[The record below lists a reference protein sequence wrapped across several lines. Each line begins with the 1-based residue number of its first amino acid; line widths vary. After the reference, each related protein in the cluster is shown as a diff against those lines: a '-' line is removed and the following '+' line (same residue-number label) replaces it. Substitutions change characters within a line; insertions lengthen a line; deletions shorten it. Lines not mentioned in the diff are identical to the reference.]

1 MDSKD
6 MNKIKEIGPELKI
19 GLEIHCQLT
28 FLHTK
33 LFCGCLSN
41 YRNSAPNDNTCPI
54 CMGLPGTL
62 PLLNKRAVEFASMIC
77 LAFNCSIPEK
87 ISFYRKN
94 YFYPDLP
101 KNYQTTQYNSYELS
115 SIGSEGSIE
124 FVGDSK
130 SNTGLSRDTEEKG
143 KIRIT
148 RIQLEED
155 PGKITYEEDKSASN
169 NYSLIDYNR
178 AGVSLVEI
186 VTEPDFYSPI
196 KVRNFLNEIVNL
208 FEYLG
213 VTDPNLEGSVRCDV
227 NVSVGGGK
235 KVEIKNINSFK
246 EVEKSIYYE
255 ITRQKTLIMHEID
268 VKAETRHWDEKRKVT
283 VGARSKE
290 EEEEYRYFPEPD
302 IPRIILG
309 TNFVSRMRTSM
320 PEIPIER
327 LNRYMEVYKITEHTA
342 KILVNDK
349 RISDFFEESLVYHK
363 SPIEISNWIV
373 NELLTKINEKD
384 RQGLTDHNTKGLD
397 ILTISPKQVA
407 EMAKLVEIKSLNRTT
422 AREIFDKSIETG
434 TSPLKLIETLEIEN
448 ISDEKSIVKVIQE
461 ILSSQ
466 PQLIEQS
473 KNNPNTI
480 NYILGL
486 IMKETKGRVNPQIA
500 LRLIKESLEDI

>member
-1 MDSKD
+1 
-6 MNKIKEIGPELKI
+6 MNSRMNTGQELKI

-28 FLHTK
+28 NLQTK
-33 LFCGCLSN
+33 LFCDCFSN
-41 YRNSAPNDNTCPI
+41 YRNSLPNENTCPI
-54 CMGLPGTL
+54 CLGLPGTL

-77 LAFNCSIPEK
+77 MAFNCSIPEK

-115 SIGSEGSIE
+115 SIGYEGSIE

-130 SNTGLSRDTEEKG
+130 SKPETSKENSERS
-143 KIRIT
+143 KIRVT
-148 RIQLEED
+148 RVQLEED
-155 PGKITYEEDKSASN
+155 PGKITYEEDKSAAN
-169 NYSLIDYNR
+169 NYSLLDYNR

-186 VTEPDFYSPI
+186 VTEPDFSSPI
-196 KVRNFLNEIVNL
+196 AVRTFLNEIVNL

-213 VTDPNLEGSVRCDV
+213 VTDPSLEGSVRCDV

-235 KVEIKNINSFK
+235 KVEIKNISSFK

-255 ITRQKTLIMHEID
+255 ITRQKTLIMHDIA
-268 VKAETRHWDEKRKVT
+268 VKPETRHWDEKRKVT
-283 VGARSKE
+283 VAARSKE

-302 IPRIILG
+302 IPKIILG
-309 TNFVSRMRTSM
+309 NKFVSRVRNSM
-320 PEIPIER
+320 PELPLGR
-327 LNRYMEVYKITEHTA
+327 LKRYIEVYKITEHTA

-349 RISDFFEESLVYHK
+349 RISDFFEESLRYYD

-384 RQGLTDHNTKGLD
+384 RKGLTDHNVRGLD
-397 ILTISPKQVA
+397 ILSVSPSQVA
-407 EMAKLVEIKSLNRTT
+407 EIAKLVEVKSLNRTI
-422 AREIFDKSIETG
+422 AREIFDKSVDSG
-434 TSPLKLIETLEIEN
+434 TSPLKIIENLEIEK
-448 ISDEKSIVKVIQE
+448 ISDEASIIKIIQD
-461 ILSSQ
+461 ILISQ

-473 KNNPNTI
+473 RSNPNVI

-486 IMKETKGRVNPQIA
+486 IMKETRGRVNPQIA
-500 LRLIKESLEDI
+500 LKLIKESLEEI

>member
-1 MDSKD
+1 
-6 MNKIKEIGPELKI
+6 MNNNIKKIGPELKI

-28 FLHTK
+28 NLRTK
-33 LFCGCLSN
+33 LFCDCLSN
-41 YRNSAPNDNTCPI
+41 YRNLPPNENTCPI
-54 CMGLPGTL
+54 CTGLPGTL

-77 LAFNCSIPEK
+77 MAFNCNIPEE

-101 KNYQTTQYNSYELS
+101 KNYQITQYNSYELS
-115 SIGSEGSIE
+115 SIGYDGSIE
-124 FVGDSK
+124 FVGESK
-130 SNTGLSRDTEEKG
+130 SKIDASKDSSKRS

-148 RIQLEED
+148 RVQLEED
-155 PGKITYEEDKSASN
+155 PGKITYEEDKSAAN

-186 VTEPDFYSPI
+186 VTEPDFSSPI
-196 KVRNFLNEIVNL
+196 NVRIFLNEIVNL

-213 VTDPNLEGSVRCDV
+213 VTDPSLEGSVRCDV

-235 KVEIKNINSFK
+235 KVEIKNISSFK

-255 ITRQKTLIMHEID
+255 ITRQKTLIMHDID
-268 VKAETRHWDEKRKVT
+268 VKPETRHWDEKRKVT
-283 VGARSKE
+283 VAARSKE

-309 TNFVSRMRTSM
+309 SKFVSRVRTSM
-320 PEIPIER
+320 PELPIER
-327 LNRYMEVYKITEHTA
+327 LKRYIEVYKITEHSA

-349 RISDFFEESLVYHK
+349 RISDFFEESLRYHK

-397 ILTISPKQVA
+397 ILSVSPSQVA
-407 EMAKLVEIKSLNRTT
+407 EIAKLVEVKSLNRTV

-434 TSPLKLIETLEIEN
+434 TSPLKLIENLEIEK
-448 ISDEKSIVKVIQE
+448 ISDEVSIIKILQE
-461 ILSSQ
+461 ILKSQ
-466 PQLIEQS
+466 PQLVEQS
-473 KNNPNTI
+473 RNNPNVI
-480 NYILGL
+480 NYVLGL
-486 IMKETKGRVNPQIA
+486 IMKETRGRVNPKIA
-500 LRLIKESLEDI
+500 LKLIKQSVDEN

>member
-1 MDSKD
+1 MNMNNSK
-6 MNKIKEIGPELKI
+6 KINPELKI

-28 FLHTK
+28 NLQTK
-33 LFCGCLSN
+33 LFCDCLSN
-41 YRNSAPNDNTCPI
+41 YRNSPPNENTCPI
-54 CMGLPGTL
+54 CLGLPGTL
-62 PLLNKRAVEFASMIC
+62 PLLNKRAVEFASMISM
-77 LAFNCSIPEK
+77 AFNCNIPAE

-115 SIGSEGSIE
+115 SIGYEGSIE

-130 SNTGLSRDTEEKG
+130 SKTNQVNHSEERS

-148 RIQLEED
+148 RVQLEED
-155 PGKITYEEDKSASN
+155 PGKITYEEDKSAAN

-186 VTEPDFYSPI
+186 VTEPDFTSPI
-196 KVRNFLNEIVNL
+196 AVRTFLNEIVNL

-213 VTDPNLEGSVRCDV
+213 VTDPSLEGSVRCDV

-235 KVEIKNINSFK
+235 KVEIKNISSFK

-255 ITRQKTLIMHEID
+255 VTRQKTLIMHEID
-268 VKAETRHWDEKRKVT
+268 IKSETRHWDEKRKVT

-309 TNFVSRMRTSM
+309 SEFVSRVRTSM
-320 PEIPIER
+320 PELPIER
-327 LNRYMEVYKITEHTA
+327 MKRYIEVYKITEHTA

>member
-1 MDSKD
+1 MSSRMK
-6 MNKIKEIGPELKI
+6 MGQELKI

-28 FLHTK
+28 NLQTK
-33 LFCGCLSN
+33 LFCDCLSN
-41 YRNSAPNDNTCPI
+41 YRNSLPNENTCPI
-54 CMGLPGTL
+54 CLGLPGTL

-77 LAFNCSIPEK
+77 MAFNCSIPEK

-101 KNYQTTQYNSYELS
+101 KNYQTTQYNSYEIS
-115 SIGSEGSIE
+115 SIGYEGSIE

-130 SNTGLSRDTEEKG
+130 SKHEVSTENSERS
-143 KIRIT
+143 KIRVT
-148 RIQLEED
+148 RVQLEED
-155 PGKITYEEDKSASN
+155 PGKITYEEDKSAAN

-186 VTEPDFYSPI
+186 VTEPDFSSPI
-196 KVRNFLNEIVNL
+196 AVRTFLNEIVNL

-213 VTDPNLEGSVRCDV
+213 VTDPSLEGSVRCDV

-235 KVEIKNINSFK
+235 KVEIKNISSFK

-255 ITRQKTLIMHEID
+255 ITRQKTLNMHDIA

-283 VGARSKE
+283 VAARSKE

-302 IPRIILG
+302 IPKIILG
-309 TNFVSRMRTSM
+309 NMFVSRVRTSM
-320 PEIPIER
+320 PELPLGR
-327 LNRYMEVYKITEHTA
+327 LKRYVEVYKITEHTA

-349 RISDFFEESLVYHK
+349 RISDFFEESLRYYN

-384 RQGLTDHNTKGLD
+384 RQGLTDHNVRGLD
-397 ILTISPKQVA
+397 ILSVSPSQVA
-407 EMAKLVEIKSLNRTT
+407 EIAKLVEVKSLNRTI
-422 AREIFDKSIETG
+422 AREIFDKSVDSG
-434 TSPLKLIETLEIEN
+434 TSPLKIIENLEIEK
-448 ISDEKSIVKVIQE
+448 IFDEASIIKIIQD
-461 ILSSQ
+461 ILNSQ

-473 KNNPNTI
+473 RSNPNVI

-486 IMKETKGRVNPQIA
+486 IMKETRARVNPQIA
-500 LRLIKESLEDI
+500 LKLIKESLEEI

>member
-1 MDSKD
+1 MH
-6 MNKIKEIGPELKI
+6 N
-19 GLEIHCQLT
+19 
-28 FLHTK
+28 
-33 LFCGCLSN
+33 
-41 YRNSAPNDNTCPI
+41 
-54 CMGLPGTL
+54 
-62 PLLNKRAVEFASMIC
+62 
-77 LAFNCSIPEK
+77 
-87 ISFYRKN
+87 
-94 YFYPDLP
+94 
-101 KNYQTTQYNSYELS
+101 
-115 SIGSEGSIE
+115 IE
-124 FVGDSK
+124 
-130 SNTGLSRDTEEKG
+130 
-143 KIRIT
+143 
-148 RIQLEED
+148 
-155 PGKITYEEDKSASN
+155 
-169 NYSLIDYNR
+169 
-178 AGVSLVEI
+178 
-186 VTEPDFYSPI
+186 
-196 KVRNFLNEIVNL
+196 
-208 FEYLG
+208 
-213 VTDPNLEGSVRCDV
+213 
-227 NVSVGGGK
+227 
-235 KVEIKNINSFK
+235 
-246 EVEKSIYYE
+246 
-255 ITRQKTLIMHEID
+255 
-268 VKAETRHWDEKRKVT
+268 VKPETRHWDEKRKVT
-283 VGARSKE
+283 IAARSKE

-309 TNFVSRMRTSM
+309 SEFVSRVRNSM
-320 PEIPIER
+320 PELPIER
-327 LNRYMEVYKITEHTA
+327 MKRYIEVYKITEHTA

-349 RISDFFEESLVYHK
+349 KISDFFEESIRYHK

>member
-1 MDSKD
+1 
-6 MNKIKEIGPELKI
+6 MNNNVKKIGPELKI

-28 FLHTK
+28 NLRTK
-33 LFCGCLSN
+33 LFCDCLSN
-41 YRNSAPNDNTCPI
+41 YRNLPPNENTCAI
-54 CMGLPGTL
+54 CTGLPGTL

-77 LAFNCSIPEK
+77 MAFNCNIPEE

-101 KNYQTTQYNSYELS
+101 KNYQITQYNSYELS
-115 SIGSEGSIE
+115 SIGYDGSIE
-124 FVGDSK
+124 FVGESK
-130 SNTGLSRDTEEKG
+130 SKIDASKDSSKRS

-148 RIQLEED
+148 RVQLEED
-155 PGKITYEEDKSASN
+155 PGKITYEEDKSAAN

-186 VTEPDFYSPI
+186 VTEPDFSSPI
-196 KVRNFLNEIVNL
+196 NVRIFLNEIVNL

-213 VTDPNLEGSVRCDV
+213 VTDPSLEGSVRCDV

-235 KVEIKNINSFK
+235 KVEIKNISSFK

-255 ITRQKTLIMHEID
+255 ITRQKTLIVHDID
-268 VKAETRHWDEKRKVT
+268 VKPETRHWDEKRKVT
-283 VGARSKE
+283 VAARSKE

-309 TNFVSRMRTSM
+309 SKFVSRVRTSM
-320 PEIPIER
+320 PELPIER
-327 LNRYMEVYKITEHTA
+327 LKRYIEVYKITEHSA

-349 RISDFFEESLVYHK
+349 RISDFFEESLRYYK

-397 ILTISPKQVA
+397 ILSVSPSQVA
-407 EMAKLVEIKSLNRTT
+407 EIAKLVEVKSLNRTV

-434 TSPLKLIETLEIEN
+434 TSPLKLIENLEIEK
-448 ISDEKSIVKVIQE
+448 ISDEVSIIKIIQE
-461 ILSSQ
+461 ILKSQ
-466 PQLIEQS
+466 PQLVEQS
-473 KNNPNTI
+473 RNNPNVI
-480 NYILGL
+480 NYVLGL
-486 IMKETKGRVNPQIA
+486 IMKETSGRVNPKIA
-500 LRLIKESLEDI
+500 LKLIKQSVDEN

>member
-1 MDSKD
+1 MILNDR
-6 MNKIKEIGPELKI
+6 NKAGPELKI

-54 CMGLPGTL
+54 CLGLPGTL

-115 SIGSEGSIE
+115 SIGYEGSIE

-130 SNTGLSRDTEEKG
+130 SKTDDLKNSEERT

-148 RIQLEED
+148 RVQLEED
-155 PGKITYEEDKSASN
+155 PGKITYEEDKSAAN

-186 VTEPDFYSPI
+186 VTEPDFSSPI
-196 KVRNFLNEIVNL
+196 AVRIFLNEIVNL

-213 VTDPNLEGSVRCDV
+213 VTDPSLEGSVRCDV

-235 KVEIKNINSFK
+235 KVEIKNISSFK

-255 ITRQKTLIMHEID
+255 ITRQKTLIMHNID
-268 VKAETRHWDEKRKVT
+268 VKPETRHWDEKRKVT
-283 VGARSKE
+283 VAARSKE

-309 TNFVSRMRTSM
+309 SKFVSRVRTSM
-320 PEIPIER
+320 PELPIER
-327 LNRYMEVYKITEHTA
+327 LKRYIEVYKITEHTA

-486 IMKETKGRVNPQIA
+486 IMKETKGRVNPQVT
-500 LRLIKESLEDI
+500 LKLIKESLEEV

>member
-1 MDSKD
+1 
-6 MNKIKEIGPELKI
+6 MNMNNKKAIGPELKI

-28 FLHTK
+28 NLHTK
-33 LFCGCLSN
+33 LFCDCLSN
-41 YRNSAPNDNTCPI
+41 YRNSPPNENTCPI
-54 CMGLPGTL
+54 CLGLPGTL
-62 PLLNKRAVEFASMIC
+62 PLLNKRAVEYASMIC
-77 LAFNCSIPEK
+77 MAFNCNIPEK

-115 SIGSEGSIE
+115 SIGYEGSIE
-124 FVGDSK
+124 FMGDSK
-130 SNTGLSRDTEEKG
+130 PKTDASRNNEEKS

-148 RIQLEED
+148 RVQLEED
-155 PGKITYEEDKSASN
+155 PGKITYEEEKSAAN

-186 VTEPDFYSPI
+186 VTEPDFSSPI
-196 KVRNFLNEIVNL
+196 AVRTFLNEIVNL

-213 VTDPNLEGSVRCDV
+213 VTDPSLEGSVRCDV

-235 KVEIKNINSFK
+235 KVEIKNISSFK

-255 ITRQKTLIMHEID
+255 ITRQKTLIMHDID
-268 VKAETRHWDEKRKVT
+268 VKPETRHWDEKRKVT
-283 VGARSKE
+283 VAARSKE

-309 TNFVSRMRTSM
+309 NMFVSRVRPNM
-320 PEIPIER
+320 PELPIER
-327 LNRYMEVYKITEHTA
+327 LKRYIEVYKITEHTA
-342 KILVNDK
+342 KILVYDK
-349 RISDFFEESLVYHK
+349 RISDFFEESLRYYK

-397 ILTISPKQVA
+397 ILSVSPSQVA
-407 EMAKLVEIKSLNRTT
+407 EMAKLVEVKSLNRTT

-434 TSPLKLIETLEIEN
+434 TSPLKLIETLEIEK
-448 ISDEKSIVKVIQE
+448 ISDEASIKEIIQG
-461 ILSSQ
+461 ILNSQ

-473 KNNPNTI
+473 KNNPNVI
-480 NYILGL
+480 NYVLGL

-500 LRLIKESLEDI
+500 LKLIKASLVDK

>member
-1 MDSKD
+1 MSS
-6 MNKIKEIGPELKI
+6 GLKI

-28 FLHTK
+28 NLQTK
-33 LFCGCLSN
+33 LFCDCLSN
-41 YRNSAPNDNTCPI
+41 YRNSSPNENTCPI
-54 CMGLPGTL
+54 CLGLPGTL
-62 PLLNKRAVEFASMIC
+62 PLLNKRAVEFAAMISM
-77 LAFNCSIPEK
+77 AFNCSIPKE

-115 SIGSEGSIE
+115 SIGYEGSIE
-124 FVGDSK
+124 FVGDSISK
-130 SNTGLSRDTEEKG
+130 TDGSRNSGERG

-148 RIQLEED
+148 RVQLEED
-155 PGKITYEEDKSASN
+155 PGKITYEEDKSAAN

-186 VTEPDFYSPI
+186 VTEPDFTSPI
-196 KVRNFLNEIVNL
+196 AVRFFLNEIVNL
-208 FEYLG
+208 SEYLG
-213 VTDPNLEGSVRCDV
+213 VTDPSLEGSVRCDV

-235 KVEIKNINSFK
+235 KVEIKNISSFK

-255 ITRQKTLIMHEID
+255 ITRQKTLIMHDID
-268 VKAETRHWDEKRKVT
+268 VKPETRHWDEKRKVT
-283 VGARSKE
+283 VAARSKE

-309 TNFVSRMRTSM
+309 SKLVSRIRTSM
-320 PEIPIER
+320 PELPIER
-327 LNRYMEVYKITEHTA
+327 LRRYMEVYKLTEHTA

-349 RISDFFEESLVYHK
+349 RISDFFEESLRYHN

-384 RQGLTDHNTKGLD
+384 RQGLTDQNTRGLD
-397 ILTISPKQVA
+397 ILSVSPSQVA
-407 EMAKLVEIKSLNRTT
+407 EIAKLVEVKSLNRTI
-422 AREIFDKSIETG
+422 AREIFNKSIETG
-434 TSPLKLIETLEIEN
+434 TSPLKIIETLEIEK
-448 ISDEKSIVKVIQE
+448 ISDEASIIKIIQE
-461 ILSSQ
+461 ILNSQ

-473 KNNPNTI
+473 RNNPNVI
-480 NYILGL
+480 NFVLGL

-500 LRLIKESLEDI
+500 LNLIKESLEEN

>member
-1 MDSKD
+1 
-6 MNKIKEIGPELKI
+6 MNSRMKMGQELKI

-28 FLHTK
+28 NLQTK
-33 LFCGCLSN
+33 LFCDCLSN
-41 YRNSAPNDNTCPI
+41 YRNSLPNENTCPI
-54 CMGLPGTL
+54 CLGLPGTL

-77 LAFNCSIPEK
+77 MAFNCSIPEK

-115 SIGSEGSIE
+115 SIGYEGSIE
-124 FVGDSK
+124 FVEDSK
-130 SNTGLSRDTEEKG
+130 SKHQTSKENSERS
-143 KIRIT
+143 KIRVT
-148 RIQLEED
+148 RVQLEED
-155 PGKITYEEDKSASN
+155 PGKITYEEDKSAAN

-186 VTEPDFYSPI
+186 VTEPDFSSPI
-196 KVRNFLNEIVNL
+196 AVRTFLNEIVNL

-213 VTDPNLEGSVRCDV
+213 VTDPSLEGSVRCDV

-235 KVEIKNINSFK
+235 KVEIKNISSFK

-255 ITRQKTLIMHEID
+255 ITRQKTLIMHDIA

-283 VGARSKE
+283 VAARSKE

-302 IPRIILG
+302 IPKIILG
-309 TNFVSRMRTSM
+309 NRFVYRVRTSM
-320 PEIPIER
+320 PELPLGR
-327 LNRYMEVYKITEHTA
+327 LKRYVEVYKITEHTA

-349 RISDFFEESLVYHK
+349 RISDFFEESLRYYN
-363 SPIEISNWIV
+363 SPIEIANWIV

-384 RQGLTDHNTKGLD
+384 RQGLTDHNVKGLD
-397 ILTISPKQVA
+397 ILSVSPSQVA
-407 EMAKLVEIKSLNRTT
+407 EIAKLVEVKSLNRTI
-422 AREIFDKSIETG
+422 AREIFDKSVDSG
-434 TSPLKLIETLEIEN
+434 TSPLKIIENLEIEK
-448 ISDEKSIVKVIQE
+448 ISDEASIIKIIQD
-461 ILSSQ
+461 ILNSQ

-473 KNNPNTI
+473 RSNPNVI

-486 IMKETKGRVNPQIA
+486 IMKETRGRVNPQIA
-500 LRLIKESLEDI
+500 LKLIKESLEEI

>member
-1 MDSKD
+1 
-6 MNKIKEIGPELKI
+6 MNSRMKMGQELKI

-28 FLHTK
+28 NLQTK
-33 LFCGCLSN
+33 LFCDCLSN
-41 YRNSAPNDNTCPI
+41 YRNSLPNENTCPI
-54 CMGLPGTL
+54 CLGLPGTL

-77 LAFNCSIPEK
+77 MAFNCSIPEK

-115 SIGSEGSIE
+115 SIGYEGSIE

-130 SNTGLSRDTEEKG
+130 SKQESSKENSERT
-143 KIRIT
+143 KIRVT
-148 RIQLEED
+148 RVQLEED
-155 PGKITYEEDKSASN
+155 PGKITYEEDKSAAN

-186 VTEPDFYSPI
+186 VTEPDFSSPI
-196 KVRNFLNEIVNL
+196 AVRTFLNEIVNL
-208 FEYLG
+208 YEYLG
-213 VTDPNLEGSVRCDV
+213 VTDPSLEGSVRCDV

-235 KVEIKNINSFK
+235 KVEIKNISSFK

-255 ITRQKTLIMHEID
+255 ITRQKTLIMHDIA

-283 VGARSKE
+283 VAARSKE

-302 IPRIILG
+302 IPKIILG
-309 TNFVSRMRTSM
+309 NRFVSRVRTSM
-320 PEIPIER
+320 PELPLGR
-327 LNRYMEVYKITEHTA
+327 LKRYVEVYKITDHTA

-349 RISDFFEESLVYHK
+349 RISDFFEESLTYYN

-384 RQGLTDHNTKGLD
+384 RQGLTDHNVRGLD
-397 ILTISPKQVA
+397 ILSVSPSQVA
-407 EMAKLVEIKSLNRTT
+407 EIAKLVEVKSLNRTI
-422 AREIFDKSIETG
+422 AREIFDKSVDSG
-434 TSPLKLIETLEIEN
+434 TSPLKLIENLEIEK
-448 ISDEKSIVKVIQE
+448 ISDEASIIKMIQD
-461 ILSSQ
+461 ILNSQ

-473 KNNPNTI
+473 RSNPNVI

-486 IMKETKGRVNPQIA
+486 IMKETRGRVNPQIA
-500 LRLIKESLEDI
+500 LKLIKESLEEI